1 MTGEINIKTIRELM
15 PARRMAQMVYYSICE
30 RVAEMQIEVMQ
41 QIMVNQFFGPDALPV
56 SKVYRSNLG
65 ILKRHREN
73 PERVR
78 TDLNKRIQD
87 YIAVL
92 QEFERL
98 FEAAEDADISAFAA
112 AMAAKWDGK
121 PAPATAENRAP
132 EGKV

>member
-98 FEAAEDADISAFAA
+98 FAA

-121 PAPATAENRAP
+121 PAPATAENRTP